1 MQLDLETSTLSQALK
16 STVNQQHYSKI
27 QDLNQASSSYHF
39 QVTRHKQVNK
49 FTQLWSSKRVESTS
63 KRDFNK
69 RDSRGTRLFATKP
82 HLRNAKLFTQHTLV
96 NLSQR
101 FLTPVETK
109 VLAKG
114 MNFALTPKHY

>member
-1 MQLDLETSTLSQALK
+1 MT
-16 STVNQQHYSKI
+16 
-27 QDLNQASSSYHF
+27 
-39 QVTRHKQVNK
+39 
-49 FTQLWSSKRVESTS
+49 
-63 KRDFNK
+63 
-69 RDSRGTRLFATKP
+69 GTWLFATKP

-114 MNFALTPKHY
+114 MNFALTPKHYWFQSKTSSSQPSQHSNI